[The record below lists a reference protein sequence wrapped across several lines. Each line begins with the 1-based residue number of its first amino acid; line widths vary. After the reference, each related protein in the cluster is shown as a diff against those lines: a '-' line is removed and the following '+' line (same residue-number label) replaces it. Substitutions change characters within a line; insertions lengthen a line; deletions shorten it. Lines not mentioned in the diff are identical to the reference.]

1 MTGDMLAMLHVRMSR
16 PSLRHMIFGCQRQA
30 YKERKG
36 TRGRAARQ
44 RTNPGVS
51 NMRYASFVPLGI
63 LIGISVAQ
71 AGANPP
77 GQVKDT
83 TLALPGLHGPSRILR
98 DVDGMPHII
107 AFDEHDAL
115 MLQGWVQAQDRLFQL
130 DVLRRQASG
139 TLAELLGAAA
149 LSSDVEL
156 RTVGL
161 ARGAER
167 SLAALSPQTR
177 AGLQAYADGVN
188 AWVQRN
194 PLPIQYAA
202 LELTQFRPWTALDCA
217 IIGKAL
223 AFQLSF
229 DIDDGATQNF
239 QTYIARLGPQLG
251 QAMFFGDTFRAAP
264 FDKASTIPDA
274 TGAAPFIG
282 ALAKTSATA
291 ATKSTANASATS
303 VTPAVL
309 DPAVLKGLQDLR
321 RRYDAVPFLKN
332 TLSRTEQQIGS
343 NEWAVAGWRTKDGRP
358 LVSNDPHLSLD
369 LPPNFYQIHLSAQKD
384 GLDSIGSSVAGTP
397 WVVLGQNQFV
407 TWGETTTG
415 FDVTDTYLEQLV
427 PDASSPSGVSS
438 VYQNTLEHVIPIPV
452 TFKVNRMDGLGNGAD
467 TVVALPPGG
476 GIPAAVLT
484 IPRRNNGPIVA
495 DLGGGRVISVQYTG
509 FSGTRELE
517 TFRLLNHA
525 RNLADFQT
533 ALRYFDVGSQNFIY
547 GDIEGNIGYF
557 TTSEVPLRE
566 DLQANT
572 VNGAPPWF
580 IRNGQGGN
588 EWLKDP
594 NPDQFNGSGYL
605 ALADS
610 ELPQTV
616 NPRNGFVVNANN
628 DTSGATLDNNP
639 LNQLRVGGQGIYFL
653 GYSFDYG
660 TRAGRITQALN
671 ERFANGKVDRSDMEA
686 IQADVTLLDA
696 EVFTPLILNAFA
708 NASQAGAP
716 AALAGVAADSRVAEA
731 IGRLQAWNYT
741 TPTGVATGYDASDV
755 DGERL
760 PPSAAEVQRSIAA
773 TIYSVWRGQ
782 AIRNGVDTTL
792 NGLGVPTPGSGEAIK
807 ALRHLVERD
816 GIGLSTVDFFGWT
829 AALGLP
835 QKEQRRDYIL
845 LKSLQDAL
853 DRLASP
859 AFATTFGGSTNQN
872 DYVWGKL
879 HRIVFDGLAVGGP
892 FSIPNAQLGFPP
904 SFAGLSGL
912 ATDGGFGVVDAS
924 SHSARAASS
933 NEFMFGS
940 GPNRRYVG
948 VPGTVSGS
956 IDGRTVLPGGMSGVL
971 SSPFYANLLGR
982 WLTNDTYPMR
992 QNMGEVMQNLHGQ
1005 QMFKPASPGN
1015 SGKAPKAG
1023 ANKAKAVKSRGQ

>member
-1 MTGDMLAMLHVRMSR
+1 MN
-16 PSLRHMIFGCQRQA
+16 
-30 YKERKG
+30 YKCL
-36 TRGRAARQ
+36 
-44 RTNPGVS
+44 
-51 NMRYASFVPLGI
+51 VPLGT
-63 LIGISVAQ
+63 LIGISLAQ
-71 AGANPP
+71 AGVNPP
-77 GQVKDT
+77 GQVKDAAV
-83 TLALPGLHGPSRILR
+83 ALPGLQGPSRILR
-98 DVDGMPHII
+98 DVDGMPHID
-107 AFDEHDAL
+107 AFNEHDAL
-115 MLQGWVQAQDRLFQL
+115 FLQGWVQAQDRLFQL

-139 TLAELLGAAA
+139 TLAELLGSGA

-156 RTVGL
+156 RTIGL

-177 AGLQAYADGVN
+177 AGLQAYADGIN

-194 PLPIQYAA
+194 RLPAQYAA
-202 LELTQFRPWTALDCA
+202 LELTKFRPWTPLDSA

-229 DIDDGATQNF
+229 DLDDGATRDF
-239 QTYIARLGPQLG
+239 QAYVAKLGPQLG
-251 QAMFFGDTFRAAP
+251 QAMFFGDTFRSAP
-264 FDKASTIPDA
+264 FDKAASVPDA
-274 TGAAPFIG
+274 TGSAPFLG
-282 ALAKTSATA
+282 GLAKTSAA
-291 ATKSTANASATS
+291 AAKSLSASAGSMATVS
-303 VTPAVL
+303 PATL
-309 DPAVLKGLQDLR
+309 DQDVIKGLRALR
-321 RRYDAVPFLKN
+321 ARYEAVPFLKN

-358 LVSNDPHLSLD
+358 LIANDPHLSLD
-369 LPPNFYQIHLSAQKD
+369 LPPNFYQIHIKGRSD
-384 GLDSIGSSVAGTP
+384 GFEAIGSSVAGTP
-397 WVVLGQNQFV
+397 WVVLGQNPYV

-427 PDASSPSGVSS
+427 PDATSPSGLSS
-438 VYQNTLEHVIPIPV
+438 VYLNSLEHVIPVPV
-452 TFKVNRMDGLGNGAD
+452 TFKVNRRDGLGNGAD
-467 TVVALPPGG
+467 TVVTVPAGN

-484 IPRRNNGPIVA
+484 IPRRNNGPVVA
-495 DLGGGRVISVQYTG
+495 DLGGGKVISVQYTG

-525 RNLADFQT
+525 RNLADFKT
-533 ALRYFDVGSQNFIY
+533 ALQYFDVGSQNFIY

-594 NPDQFNGSGYL
+594 NPDAFNGTGYRSL
-605 ALADS
+605 PFA

-616 NPRNGFVVNANN
+616 NPANGFVVNANN

-653 GYSFDYG
+653 GYAFDFG

-671 ERFANGKVDRSDMEA
+671 ERMAQGKVDRADMEA
-686 IQADVTLLDA
+686 IQSDVVLLDA
-696 EVFTPLILNAFA
+696 QVFTPLILRAFS
-708 NASQAGAP
+708 NASQPGAP
-716 AALAGVAADSRVAEA
+716 AALAALAADGRVAQA
-731 IGRLQAWNYT
+731 IGRLQGWNYT
-741 TPTGVATGYDASDV
+741 TPTGVTSGYDAADV
-755 DGERL
+755 DGDRL

-792 NGLGVPTPGSGEAIK
+792 NGLGVPTPGSAEAMK

-816 GIGLSTVDFFGWT
+816 GIGLSTVDFFGW
-829 AALGLP
+829 AAPLGLP
-835 QKEQRRDYIL
+835 QKEQRRDYVL

-853 DRLASP
+853 DRLAGP
-859 AFATTFGGSTNQN
+859 GFQAAFNGSTNQD
-872 DYVWGKL
+872 DYRWGRL

-904 SFAGLSGL
+904 SFSDLAGL

-933 NEFMFGS
+933 NDFMFGS

-948 VPGTVSGS
+948 VPGTVPGS

-971 SSPFYANLLGR
+971 TSPFYANLLGR
-982 WLTNDTYPMR
+982 WLTNDTYPLR
-992 QNMGEVMQNLHGQ
+992 QDVGEVMQNLYQQ
-1005 QMFKPASPGN
+1005 QMFKPAAPGN
-1015 SGKAPKAG
+1015 SGKATPKVVTKSG
-1023 ANKAKAVKSRGQ
+1023 AAKPKGQ

>member
-1 MTGDMLAMLHVRMSR
+1 
-16 PSLRHMIFGCQRQA
+16 
-30 YKERKG
+30 
-36 TRGRAARQ
+36 
-44 RTNPGVS
+44 
-51 NMRYASFVPLGI
+51 MRYASLVPLGT
-63 LIGISVAQ
+63 LIGISLAQ

-77 GQVKDT
+77 GQVKDAA
-83 TLALPGLHGPSRILR
+83 LALPGLHGPARILR
-98 DVDGMPHII
+98 DVDGMPHIY
-107 AFDEHDAL
+107 AFDAHDAL
-115 MLQGWVQAQDRLFQL
+115 FLQGWVQAQDRLFQL

-139 TLAELLGAAA
+139 TLAELLGMGA

-156 RTVGL
+156 RTIGL

-194 PLPIQYAA
+194 RLPIQYAA
-202 LELTQFRPWTALDCA
+202 LELTKFRPWTPLDCA

-229 DIDDGATQNF
+229 DLDDGATQNF
-239 QTYIARLGPQLG
+239 QTYVAKLGPQLG
-251 QAMFFGDTFRAAP
+251 QAIFFGDTFRAAP
-264 FDKASTIPDA
+264 FDKASSIPDA
-274 TGAAPFIG
+274 TGAAPFLG
-282 ALAKTSATA
+282 GLSKTSAA
-291 ATKSTANASATS
+291 ASAKTATDASMAS
-303 VTPAVL
+303 VSPAAL
-309 DPAVLKGLQDLR
+309 DPAVVKGLRALR
-321 RRYDAVPFLKN
+321 MRYEAVPFLKN
-332 TLSRTEQQIGS
+332 TLTRTEQQIGS

-369 LPPNFYQIHLSAQKD
+369 LPANFYQIHLSARKD
-384 GLDSIGSSVAGTP
+384 GLEAIGSSVAGTP
-397 WVVLGQNQFV
+397 WVVLGQNQNV

-427 PDASSPSGVSS
+427 PDSTSPSGLSS
-438 VYQNTLEHVIPIPV
+438 VYLNTLEHVIPIPV

-495 DLGGGRVISVQYTG
+495 DLGGGKAISVQYTG

-517 TFRLLNHA
+517 TFRLLNYA
-525 RNLADFQT
+525 RNLGEFKT
-533 ALRYFDVGSQNFIY
+533 ALQYFDVGSQNFIY

-594 NPDQFNGSGYL
+594 NPDQFNGTGYL
-605 ALADS
+605 SLPAA

-616 NPRNGFVVNANN
+616 NPKNGFVVNANN

-653 GYSFDYG
+653 GYSFDFG

-671 ERFANGKVDRSDMEA
+671 ERFAKGKVDRSDMDA
-686 IQADVTLLDA
+686 IQADVTMLDA
-696 EVFTPLILNAFA
+696 AVFTPLILNAFA
-708 NASQAGAP
+708 NATQPGAP
-716 AALAGVAADSRVAEA
+716 AALAAVAADGRVAEA
-731 IGRLQAWNYT
+731 VGRLQGWNHT
-741 TPTGVATGYDASDV
+741 TPTGVTTGYDAADV

-760 PPSAAEVQRSIAA
+760 PPSASEVQRSIAA

-782 AIRNGVDTTL
+782 AIRNGVDITL
-792 NGLGVPTPGSGEAIK
+792 NGLGVPTPGSAEAIK

-816 GIGLSTVDFFGWT
+816 GIGLSTVDFFGW
-829 AALGLP
+829 AAPLGLP
-835 QKEQRRDYIL
+835 QKEQRRDYVL

-853 DRLASP
+853 DRLAGPSFQA
-859 AFATTFGGSTNQN
+859 AFQGSTNQN
-872 DYVWGKL
+872 DYRWGRL

-892 FSIPNAQLGFPP
+892 FSIPNPQLGFPP
-904 SFAGLSGL
+904 SFNDLPGL

-948 VPGTVSGS
+948 VPGTVPGS
-956 IDGRTVLPGGMSGVL
+956 IEGRTVLPGGMSGVL

-982 WLTNDTYPMR
+982 WLTNDTYAMR
-992 QNMGEVMQNLHGQ
+992 QNMGEVMQNLHSQ

-1015 SGKAPKAG
+1015 SGKVTSTGATKPK
-1023 ANKAKAVKSRGQ
+1023 NAKGNGQ